1 MSVVARPA
9 VEDVLALPAALV
21 EVAPPE
27 WQDGNGHVNVRRF
40 YDLHMRG
47 AHAALTAIGLDDDY
61 RTSTGQSVFS
71 VEQHIRYLDEVH
83 VGDEVSVHLR
93 WVARGDKVL
102 HAMSFVVDRTIGRVV
117 NVHEMSFVVD
127 RTAGRVVN
135 VLEMLE
141 AHVDL
146 TTRRACSWAP
156 TLAARIDDAVRAHEE
171 LPWPA
176 PTSGAVGVRR

>member
-47 AHAALTAIGLDDDY
+47 AHAALTAIGLDDEY
-61 RTSTGQSVFS
+61 RSSTGQSVFS

-102 HAMSFVVDRTIGRVV
+102 HAMSFVVDRT
-117 NVHEMSFVVD
+117 
-127 RTAGRVVN
+127 TGRVVN

>member
-9 VEDVLALPAALV
+9 VDDVLALPAALV

-102 HAMSFVVDRTIGRVV
+102 HAMSFVVDRT
-117 NVHEMSFVVD
+117 
-127 RTAGRVVN
+127 TGRVVN

>member
-102 HAMSFVVDRTIGRVV
+102 HAMSFVVDRT
-117 NVHEMSFVVD
+117 
-127 RTAGRVVN
+127 AGRVVN

>member
-102 HAMSFVVDRTIGRVV
+102 HAMSFVVDRT
-117 NVHEMSFVVD
+117 
-127 RTAGRVVN
+127 TGRVVN

>member
-102 HAMSFVVDRTIGRVV
+102 HAMSFVVDRT
-117 NVHEMSFVVD
+117 
-127 RTAGRVVN
+127 TGRVVN

-171 LPWPA
+171 LPWSA

>member
-21 EVAPPE
+21 EVAPLE

-61 RTSTGQSVFS
+61 RSSTGQSVFS

-102 HAMSFVVDRTIGRVV
+102 HAMSFVVDRT
-117 NVHEMSFVVD
+117 
-127 RTAGRVVN
+127 TGRVVN

>member
-21 EVAPPE
+21 EVAPLE

-61 RTSTGQSVFS
+61 RSSTGQSVFS

-102 HAMSFVVDRTIGRVV
+102 HAMSFVVDRT
-117 NVHEMSFVVD
+117 
-127 RTAGRVVN
+127 TGRVVN

-156 TLAARIDDAVRAHEE
+156 TLAARFDDAVRAHEE

>member
-21 EVAPPE
+21 EVAPLE

-102 HAMSFVVDRTIGRVV
+102 HAMSFVVDRT
-117 NVHEMSFVVD
+117 
-127 RTAGRVVN
+127 TGRVVN

>member
-61 RTSTGQSVFS
+61 RSSTGQSVFS

-102 HAMSFVVDRTIGRVV
+102 HAMSFVVDRT
-117 NVHEMSFVVD
+117 
-127 RTAGRVVN
+127 TGRVVN

>member
-21 EVAPPE
+21 EVAPLE
-27 WQDGNGHVNVRRF
+27 WEDGNGHVNVRRF

-61 RTSTGQSVFS
+61 RSSTGLSVFS

-102 HAMSFVVDRTIGRVV
+102 HAMSFVVDRT
-117 NVHEMSFVVD
+117 
-127 RTAGRVVN
+127 TGRVVN

>member
-61 RTSTGQSVFS
+61 RSSTGQSVFS

-102 HAMSFVVDRTIGRVV
+102 HAMSFVVDRT
-117 NVHEMSFVVD
+117 
-127 RTAGRVVN
+127 AGRVVN

-156 TLAARIDDAVRAHEE
+156 TLAVRIDDAVRAHEE

>member
-9 VEDVLALPAALV
+9 IEDVLALPAALV
-21 EVAPPE
+21 EVAPLE

-61 RTSTGQSVFS
+61 RSSTGQSVFS

-102 HAMSFVVDRTIGRVV
+102 HAMSFVVDRT
-117 NVHEMSFVVD
+117 
-127 RTAGRVVN
+127 TGRVVN

>member
-47 AHAALTAIGLDDDY
+47 AHAALTAIGLDDDH

-102 HAMSFVVDRTIGRVV
+102 HAMSFVVDRT
-117 NVHEMSFVVD
+117 
-127 RTAGRVVN
+127 TGRVVN

>member
-61 RTSTGQSVFS
+61 RSSTGQSVFS

-102 HAMSFVVDRTIGRVV
+102 HAMSFVVDRT
-117 NVHEMSFVVD
+117 
-127 RTAGRVVN
+127 TGRVVN

-171 LPWPA
+171 LSWPA

>member
-21 EVAPPE
+21 EVAPLE

-40 YDLHMRG
+40 FDLHMRG

-102 HAMSFVVDRTIGRVV
+102 HAMSFVVDRT
-117 NVHEMSFVVD
+117 
-127 RTAGRVVN
+127 TGRVVN